1 MMLINKCGVL
11 DQKVIGP
18 INQNKKTRSPLE
30 VQTSESRR
38 RRHRHCLQ
46 RTVVEISMERPPPP
60 PQPPPPQPPKETLA
74 RGYKFVW
81 RILLISNLAL
91 GAYIFT
97 RPRKKE
103 AMKKDKK
110 ATLVH
115 EMKTIPESE
124 EHEYEPEKIPIH
136 ENQWSKPF
144 KW

>member
-1 MMLINKCGVL
+1 
-11 DQKVIGP
+11 
-18 INQNKKTRSPLE
+18 
-30 VQTSESRR
+30 
-38 RRHRHCLQ
+38 
-46 RTVVEISMERPPPP
+46 MERPPPP
-60 PQPPPPQPPKETLA
+60 PPTPPPQPPKESLA

-103 AMKKDKK
+103 AVKKVKK
-110 ATLVH
+110 PTEVS
-115 EMKTIPESE
+115 EIKTIPDNEGAV
-124 EHEYEPEKIPIH
+124 YEPEKIQVP

>member
-1 MMLINKCGVL
+1 ME
-11 DQKVIGP
+11 
-18 INQNKKTRSPLE
+18 KKSAP
-30 VQTSESRR
+30 S
-38 RRHRHCLQ
+38 
-46 RTVVEISMERPPPP
+46 PPPP
-60 PQPPPPQPPKETLA
+60 SAPPQPPKESVV

-103 AMKKDKK
+103 AAKKDKK
-110 ATLVH
+110 HSTEHVSSPEIKPVPDSNGAPLA
-115 EMKTIPESE
+115 PSYESE
-124 EHEYEPEKIPIH
+124 KMPAPSP

>member
-1 MMLINKCGVL
+1 
-11 DQKVIGP
+11 
-18 INQNKKTRSPLE
+18 
-30 VQTSESRR
+30 
-38 RRHRHCLQ
+38 
-46 RTVVEISMERPPPP
+46 MERPPPP
-60 PQPPPPQPPKETLA
+60 PPPPLPQPPKETLA

-110 ATLVH
+110 VNVVR
-115 EMKTIPESE
+115 EIKTIPDSE
-124 EHEYEPEKIPIH
+124 EHEHTTTPVYEPEKIPIQ
-136 ENQWSKPF
+136 ENQWSKSF

>member
-1 MMLINKCGVL
+1 M
-11 DQKVIGP
+11 D
-18 INQNKKTRSPLE
+18 RSP
-30 VQTSESRR
+30 T
-38 RRHRHCLQ
+38 
-46 RTVVEISMERPPPP
+46 PP
-60 PQPPPPQPPKETLA
+60 PPPPQPPKESLA

-103 AMKKDKK
+103 AVKKDKK
-110 ATLVH
+110 PTEIQSAPEIKIIPDSEGVVATPAYD
-115 EMKTIPESE
+115 PENK
-124 EHEYEPEKIPIH
+124 PIPIP